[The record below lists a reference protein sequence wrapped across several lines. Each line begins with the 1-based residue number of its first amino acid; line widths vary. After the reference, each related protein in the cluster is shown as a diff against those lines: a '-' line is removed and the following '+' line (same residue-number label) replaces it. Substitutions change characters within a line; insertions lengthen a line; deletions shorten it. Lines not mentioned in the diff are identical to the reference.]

1 MSEQTRVLPER
12 FDDPNPATMPA
23 RPDSPTDLDNPT
35 DLERGPDA
43 DGGIRTLPPLEHLQR
58 GVPVDPRTGE
68 PRRPRLLLASMAL
81 LLAAS
86 LVAAIAFVKAWW
98 DTIHVQNWPRSI
110 HLMQWTNTRPGS
122 WQSITLAVLF
132 GLIGLVMVAGPAICA
147 HNAWAGQRW
156 TRVAALVAAALECLA
171 LLMNPLSWLAL
182 PLALAGAVLLWL
194 APVGAF
200 FDQWRRFGAEPQP
213 EFPEPGP
220 VQYGPLPRY
229 R

>member
-1 MSEQTRVLPER
+1 MTEHT
-12 FDDPNPATMPA
+12 
-23 RPDSPTDLDNPT
+23 TDGVD
-35 DLERGPDA
+35 
-43 DGGIRTLPPLEHLQR
+43 DGGIRTLPPLEVLER

-68 PRRPRLLLASMAL
+68 PRRPRQV
-81 LLAAS
+81 LAAVTL
-86 LVAAIAFVKAWW
+86 LVAASVVAGLSFVKAWW

-132 GLIGLVMVAGPAICA
+132 GLIGLVMVSGPAICA

-156 TRVAALVAAALECLA
+156 TRVASLIAAGLECLA

-182 PLALAGAVLLWL
+182 PVALAGAIMLWL
-194 APVGAF
+194 APAGAF
-200 FDQWRRFGAEPQP
+200 FDQWQRFTAAPEP
-213 EFPEPGP
+213 EFHETTP
-220 VQYGPLPRY
+220 VPYGPLPRY